1 MGLNLTSGVVIT
13 FIIGLVVL
21 IILGGFFSD
30 KILAM
35 TNPLFGEDTEKDQQ
49 EIISDT
55 ENIFNQFMN
64 EYKACKETPDTSCF
78 CPITH
83 FALPNSYALKLTN
96 SGGITSFTLQRE
108 DRIEVKDP
116 GKITPSPVNNDR
128 MLAPLKTPGWT
139 GSFLDNKGSLDSSL
153 FHISNEITLYYRNP
167 GMTEDLA
174 TSIGIK
180 SGTSDDLSLY
190 GFYKASQID
199 TYFVPTPHSY
209 GPDSTELC
217 LKKQIDSLRKCS
229 RMDPKTKPSVDES
242 LEKIKVAIANCKGTS
257 SSEPR
262 MCGIKVPMIVPE
274 GYTWIFEGTNI
285 MLKSPTAEGMYI
297 ESYPIEL
304 EAGTF
309 QRSIRYMFT
318 NNKWTWKSEAGLIGT
333 CSCNYYSTDLSKV
346 ECDYDAIDSPLTP
359 SDQNLVNKLNQAQT
373 SYEQGLKIIMQ
384 HTIINNQ
391 DLTIQ
396 TSPGRIFHPG
406 DMNAR
411 MQGQAFEEFKKLAT
425 KSKTETNGIV
435 RKVDLGVNI
444 CQLKTYNPIVPLST
458 TNPIISDSW
467 VEFADIG
474 DNMLCFYAYTPS
486 EMESLVRQAEYQKLF
501 T

>member
-1 MGLNLTSGVVIT
+1 
-13 FIIGLVVL
+13 
-21 IILGGFFSD
+21 
-30 KILAM
+30 
-35 TNPLFGEDTEKDQQ
+35 
-49 EIISDT
+49 
-55 ENIFNQFMN
+55 
-64 EYKACKETPDTSCF
+64 
-78 CPITH
+78 
-83 FALPNSYALKLTN
+83 
-96 SGGITSFTLQRE
+96 
-108 DRIEVKDP
+108 
-116 GKITPSPVNNDR
+116 
-128 MLAPLKTPGWT
+128 
-139 GSFLDNKGSLDSSL
+139 
-153 FHISNEITLYYRNP
+153 
-167 GMTEDLA
+167 
-174 TSIGIK
+174 
-180 SGTSDDLSLY
+180 
-190 GFYKASQID
+190 
-199 TYFVPTPHSY
+199 
-209 GPDSTELC
+209 
-217 LKKQIDSLRKCS
+217 
-229 RMDPKTKPSVDES
+229 
-242 LEKIKVAIANCKGTS
+242 
-257 SSEPR
+257 
-262 MCGIKVPMIVPE
+262 
-274 GYTWIFEGTNI
+274 

-474 DNMLCFYAYTPS
+474 DNMLCFYAGNGNGKRPS
-486 EMESLVRQAEYQKLF
+486 A
-501 T
+501 